1 MTAAHARHTPISA
14 PDLRDV
20 LSGRVIAPGDAA
32 YEQARIVFSGG
43 IDRRPV
49 VIVRPTDTSDVSQV
63 VAIARE
69 RGWSWRSA
77 AAATASPGT
86 APPTAGS

>member
-1 MTAAHARHTPISA
+1 
-14 PDLRDV
+14 
-20 LSGRVIAPGDAA
+20 VIAPGDAA